1 EADEDV
7 HDLVLH
13 ARERVHAAGE
23 RPSSG
28 QRQVDPVAGTLETAL
43 GLPRLPEPQLEQRLE
58 LTLDLV
64 GDGAHPR
71 ALGGGQRAERA
82 QEHGQACLPAE
93 VADAKLLELGPRRR
107 AGHRGARLVADS
119 IDARGPHAAQP
130 ACAVTVP
137 AGFAY
142 PAVS

>member
-1 EADEDV
+1 
-7 HDLVLH
+7 
-13 ARERVHAAGE
+13 E

-82 QEHGQACLPAE
+82 QEHGQASLAAE
-93 VADAKLLELGPRRR
+93 IADAKLLELGRRRR
-107 AGHRGARLVADS
+107 AAARGARRGGASVA
-119 IDARGPHAAQP
+119 ARPPAGT
-130 ACAVTVP
+130 ACAGRRRSP
-137 AGFAY
+137 W
-142 PAVS
+142 PS